1 MGIPRLPSPTCSPIT
16 NLSLCSHRGGPSGR
30 RAHKLTGKA
39 PVAESPFQPQPMD
52 RHDPHPALT
61 AAQVLRGWVWTR
73 AGRASLGSVKL
84 PVCSQPTTE
93 MVFQTLLC
101 VFKLNRS
108 IIDVYTL
115 LSLRLVVCALRDV
128 QNDQISINV
137 HQVPW
142 SPCA

>member
-73 AGRASLGSVKL
+73 AGRGSLGSVKL